1 MSQAQKG
8 NRDSILINLPLT
20 AESCQRC
27 GGQGFILDDAGT
39 TAWECSCQQLRRM
52 ERLFK
57 ASKITP
63 AFRAK
68 SFANFKTAGRPPI
81 IATMLKCAIDYVDKL
96 PQLGENNWLALLG
109 EPGSGKTH
117 LAMAAANALLTQG
130 VQPLYFPHVE
140 GMGELMSGIDDN
152 SISKKTGAMKTVP
165 LLVWDDFLKTLMGG
179 RPKEFEMRVAFEVI
193 NYRYLNLLPTVI
205 SSEHSPQALLGLDK
219 ATASRIIERSK
230 GHLTMT
236 QGEGLNYRLHQ

>member
-1 MSQAQKG
+1 MNQKE
-8 NRDSILINLPLT
+8 NRDSILTNSPLT
-20 AESCQRC
+20 GNGCQLC
-27 GGQGFILDDAGT
+27 EDGLIVKNNIAYP
-39 TAWECSCQQLRRM
+39 CKCQEQRRL
-52 ERLFK
+52 ERLFA

-68 SFANFKTAGRPPI
+68 TFANFKTQGRPPI
-81 IATMLKCAIDYVDKL
+81 ITTMLKSAKDFVAKL

-117 LAMAAANALLTQG
+117 LAMAAANMLLAQG
-130 VQPLYFPHVE
+130 MQALYFPHVE
-140 GMGELMSGIDDN
+140 GISEIMSGIDDKTLT
-152 SISKKTGAMKTVP
+152 KKTTALKTVP
-165 LLVWDDFLKTLMGG
+165 LLLWDDFLKPIMGG

-205 SSEHSPQALLGLDK
+205 SSEHNPQGLLALDK

-230 GHLTMT
+230 GHLTVAH
-236 QGEGLNYRLHQ
+236 GEGLNYRLHG